1 MAEKLKKRTQTVA
14 APDAPQIEKKAKKEE
29 VETPD
34 TPLKHPVFKITSARG
49 RADMP
54 PDVGKPLGD
63 GSEKVIMHRFRDEYS
78 LLGSPVIVRPL
89 DEIVEAL
96 YKSGFMSA
104 WIREQIAEALRRGME
119 FQYMSQT
126 MGTPK
131 CIYRM
136 CADEDIRKLAADG
149 SLQQAMTR
157 SGEISETGRTKSS
170 GPRKSRSCYRVAKPD
185 KGDAEI
191 VAGLQKGARTILGFM
206 RAYVGPDGGEITGT
220 ELRMLL
226 DGKKT
231 TGEFVTKMDVMKLF
245 AFHMSQTFKK
255 LEPPLV
261 EYVAATDDGE
271 DEDKSDDE

>member
-1 MAEKLKKRTQTVA
+1 MAKEK
-14 APDAPQIEKKAKKEE
+14 
-29 VETPD
+29 VETEYDVPSQGKKF
-34 TPLKHPVFKITSARG
+34 PIFAVASARG
-49 RADMP
+49 RAGVQAT
-54 PDVGKPLGD
+54 VGAPLGD
-63 GSEKVIMHRFRDEYS
+63 GSEKVIMHRFRDEFS
-78 LLGSPVIVRPL
+78 LLGAPVIVRPL

-96 YKSGFMSA
+96 HKSGFMDA
-104 WIREQIAEALRRGME
+104 WIREQIAEALRKGTE
-119 FQYMSQT
+119 FSYMSQT

-136 CADEDIRKLAADG
+136 CTDEDIRKLAADG

-157 SGEISETGRTKSS
+157 PGEINESGGKSKSS
-170 GPRKSRSCYRVAKPD
+170 GPRKSRSCYRVAKPG

-206 RAYVGPDGGEITGT
+206 RAHVGPDGGEITGT

-261 EYVAATDDGE
+261 EYVTAEEDG
-271 DEDKSDDE
+271 DDEVQPDADDE